1 MEEEKITQKYLFAP
15 FIRNQSA
22 FEVVVPVNNEIE

>member
-22 FEVVVPVNNEIE
+22 FEVVPVNNEIE